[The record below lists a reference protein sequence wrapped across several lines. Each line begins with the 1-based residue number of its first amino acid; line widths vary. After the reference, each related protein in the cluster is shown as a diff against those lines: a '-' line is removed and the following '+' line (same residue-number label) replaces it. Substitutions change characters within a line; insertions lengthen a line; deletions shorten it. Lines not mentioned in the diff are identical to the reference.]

1 MTAPTMQVLVGF
13 QTTTAFGTPF
23 LLNDAFFGV
32 LNTAGRGT
40 LGGLQY
46 ADLTDIVESVNIT
59 RGRNRQLD
67 QFNAGTAT
75 VSFNNATRILD
86 PLNTASIYYP
96 FVLPRCPIIILA
108 NGIPIYTG
116 LVTDWDIEYDIANQD
131 MMYASC
137 SDQFT
142 VLANQALNAVTPA
155 VESSSARINT
165 VLDLPEI
172 VYQGPREVTTGSS
185 TLGAFAI
192 EQDTNCLNYL
202 QQVTTSE
209 QGYLYVASDGTLTFK
224 GRTSVLNP
232 VANATFTYDGTGIP
246 YQTLLNEYGD
256 ELLYNYIVTESPAGA
271 AQTTSDADSINLY
284 QAQQYSVLDLLN
296 SSTIEVGDL
305 GDYLLG
311 KYRNPALRFNGLSTQ
326 LAALTETQQNV
337 CFNLDLTDICTVT
350 KNFVTGTPSD
360 LSQTLIVSG
369 VSHNIVPGSHIV
381 SYTFESTDGNQY
393 LTLDDAIF
401 GLLAGLAYDASLQ
414 YDQAGFIYNNSSN
427 GNLLGW

>member
-1 MTAPTMQVLVGF
+1 MTAPVMQVLVGF
-13 QTTTAFGTPF
+13 QTTTGFGTPF
-23 LLNDAFFGV
+23 LLNDAFYGV
-32 LNTAGRGT
+32 LDTAGRGT

-46 ADLTDIVESVNIT
+46 ADLTNLVESVNIT

-75 VSFNNATRILD
+75 VSFDNASRILD

-116 LVTDWDIEYDIANQD
+116 LITDWNLDYDIANQD
-131 MMYASC
+131 MMFAVC

-142 VLANQALNAVTPA
+142 VLANQSFGGFSSTQV
-155 VESSSARINT
+155 SSSELVEA
-165 VLDLPEI
+165 VLIQPE
-172 VYQGPREVTTGSS
+172 VLYQGPQEITTGSS
-185 TLGAFAI
+185 TMGAFFIDA
-192 EQDTNCLNYL
+192 DTNCLNYL
-202 QQVTTSE
+202 QRITTSE
-209 QGYLYVASDGTLTFK
+209 QGYLYIAADGTLTFK

-256 ELLYNYIVTESPAGA
+256 ELLYNNIVTQSPAGA
-271 AQTTSDADSINLY
+271 AQTVSDADSINLY
-284 QAQQYSVLDLLN
+284 QTQTYQLLNLLN
-296 SSTIEVGDL
+296 SSITEVAGL
-305 GDYLLG
+305 GQYLLG
-311 KYRNPALRFNGLSTQ
+311 KYQNPVLRFNGLSTQ

-337 CFNLDLTDICTVT
+337 CLNLDLTDICTVT

-369 VSHNIVPGSHIV
+369 VSHNIVPGSHII
-381 SYTFESTDGNQY
+381 SYTFEATDGNQY
-393 LTLDDAIF
+393 MTLDDTIF
-401 GLLAGLAYDASLQ
+401 GILDS
-414 YDQAGFIYNNSSN
+414 
-427 GNLLGW
+427 NLLSF